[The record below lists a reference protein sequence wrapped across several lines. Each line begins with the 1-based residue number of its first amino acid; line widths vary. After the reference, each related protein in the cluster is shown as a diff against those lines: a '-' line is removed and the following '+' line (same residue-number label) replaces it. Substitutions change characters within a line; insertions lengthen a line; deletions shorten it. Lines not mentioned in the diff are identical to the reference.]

1 MIDDSVP
8 PIINAP
14 RRVPHAL
21 MNPLKEKLDEL
32 EKSGILKRVTEPTK
46 WISSLVVAKKPSG
59 KLRICIDPTHL
70 NKAILRHHYPTPNI
84 DEITAKLGGA
94 RIFSVFDAKDGFW
107 QVPLEENSSYLT
119 CFQTPFGRYRWTV
132 MPFGI
137 KSAPEIF

>member
-14 RRVPHAL
+14 RRVPHDL

-46 WISSLVVAKKPSG
+46 WVSSLVVAKKPSG

-119 CFQTPFGRYRWTV
+119 CF
-132 MPFGI
+132 
-137 KSAPEIF
+137 